1 EMRYFNLI
9 GCVGW
14 YLNGKVLKRTALPGV
29 QLRLFNWLVPLFKVE
44 EKIGIPFGVSLIAI
58 AERN

>member
-1 EMRYFNLI
+1 
-9 GCVGW
+9 VGW